1 MARYAMAIDT
11 KRCVGCNACSMACKM
26 TNNLPDGTWWTRVL
40 TEGGDEVDTP
50 AGIFPEV
57 SMRYVTVSCQH
68 CDNPACV
75 KVCPV
80 GATYKD
86 PETGVVRQDYDKC
99 IGCRMCMSACPYTGV
114 RSFNWEEPKH
124 VVGHALGD
132 ADVPAHQKHVVE
144 KCTMCWHR
152 LAKGLQPACVE
163 VCPARVRYFGDLNDP
178 DSEVSQLIREREYKQ
193 LLSSEGTNPSV
204 YYLV

>member
-99 IGCRMCMSACPYTGV
+99 IGCRMCMAACPYTGV
-114 RSFNWEEPKH
+114 RSFNWEEP
-124 VVGHALGD
+124 GYSIDHAVGD
-132 ADVPAHQKHVVE
+132 ADIAAHQKHVVE
-144 KCTMCWHR
+144 KCTFCYHR
-152 LAKGLQPACVE
+152 ISKGEEPACMHLCVGR
-163 VCPARVRYFGDLNDP
+163 ARFWGDLDDP
-178 DSEVSQLIREREYKQ
+178 ASEVSRLLQSREHMQ
-193 LLSSEGTNPSV
+193 LLPERGTNPST